1 MSDRPRRIV
10 LVDPGLRD
18 SVGHHSEY
26 DYSLMGCAKA
36 ESLEMTVLAHKDAAR
51 LLRTDSRVVPVFSED
66 TWGLW
71 RVPTDPD
78 IRRGVILHKLLLV
91 PSIISVLKRAALAL
105 RRGKPAA
112 AAAHRAPP
120 ADPGGRPP
128 DTSFRTLLRGL
139 PGLGALS
146 FLILV
151 NPTFYFELRKALARI
166 GFDGRDLAFCHTA
179 THHQLLEWALFAASL
194 APAPFPRVVLL
205 LRYPPAFYYPSLP
218 HFKLAFRLFDLA
230 YQAGKLRLATDSERL
245 AGDFAE
251 HTSVPLEVLPIPHA
265 RPGAAAA
272 RAVGQRRAKI
282 CFASLGN
289 ARAEKGIVE
298 IIDAIR
304 LLRDTYNR
312 RDEIEFFLQLN
323 DPDKE
328 CAARVRSFLEA
339 LPPKVRVARTALSS
353 DEYQSALSEADVVLL
368 PYWRDL
374 YASRTSGI
382 FLEAVAAGKPVIVTA
397 DTWMTDELGAYGSG
411 IAIPSHSGK
420 ALADAIIELH
430 KNFENFRAR
439 AVESADSCMRRH
451 SPTSLLHKLA
461 RAETGHHGTSWR
473 S

>member
-18 SVGHHSEY
+18 SVGHHIEY
-26 DYSLMGCAKA
+26 DYSLIGGAKDVG
-36 ESLEMTVLAHKDAAR
+36 LEIVVLAHKDASS
-51 LLRTDSRVVPVFSED
+51 LLPSDSRVVPVFSQD

-71 RVPTDPD
+71 RVPTDPE
-78 IRRGVILHKLLLV
+78 IRRSVMLHKLLLV
-91 PSIISVLKRAALAL
+91 PSIVSVLKRTALAL
-105 RRGKPAA
+105 RRRKSAA
-112 AAAHRAPP
+112 APAHRPP
-120 ADPGGRPP
+120 PPDPGVRPP
-128 DTSFRTLLRGL
+128 DTAGRTLFRGL

-151 NPTFYFELRKALARI
+151 NPTFYFELRRALDRI
-166 GFDGRDLAFCHTA
+166 GFDERDLAFCHTA
-179 THHQLLEWALFAASL
+179 THHQLLEWALFAANL
-194 APAPFPRVVLL
+194 APAQFPRVVLL

-218 HFKLAFRLFDLA
+218 HFKLAFRLFEQA

-304 LLRDTYNR
+304 LLRDTYDR

-323 DPDKE
+323 DPDNE

-339 LPPKVRVARTALSS
+339 PLPNVRVARTALSS
-353 DEYQSALSEADVVLL
+353 DEYQGAFSEVDVVLL

-397 DTWMTDELGAYGSG
+397 DTWMTDELRAHGSG
-411 IAIPSHSGK
+411 IAIPSRSGK
-420 ALADAIIELH
+420 ALADAIIDVH
-430 KNFENFRAR
+430 KNFESYRSRA
-439 AVESADSCMRRH
+439 AESADSCMRRH
-451 SPTSLLHKLA
+451 SSTSLLHKLA
-461 RAETGHHGTSWR
+461 RAETGHHGTS
-473 S
+473 